1 MGFLNWD
8 KFDKKMKDRAMEEL
22 LRFMALF
29 TSAAAL
35 VCFFANLMSDGDM
48 TLPFVLLTFM
58 MITMVSWQYKK
69 RKNDKRW
76 GHAVRTGKEIF
87 RIGMSQPGKE
97 EPVESKKKTEK
108 SQKSQKSQQ
117 TKKKSAPKGNYK
129 R

>member
-8 KFDKKMKDRAMEEL
+8 KFDEKMKDRAMEEL

-29 TSAAAL
+29 TSAAAM

-58 MITMVSWQYKK
+58 MIMMISWQYKK

-87 RIGMSQPGKE
+87 RIGMSQPDKD
-97 EPVESKKKTEK
+97 EPVESNKKAEK

-117 TKKKSAPKGNYK
+117 TRKKSAPKGNYK